1 MNGSPDGTPHVY
13 AKGDAR
19 LDALLELLA
28 FAAKPMPLVRLLD
41 DLPRRLAKL
50 FGASVCS
57 VYLVEGDGQELVM
70 RGNVGFSSRA
80 IGQVRL
86 NVGEGITGRAVEYM
100 RPISAELAQSHAA
113 YKHFGDLGEERYPA
127 FLAVP
132 ILGKNG
138 ALGAIVMQRSEPAF
152 AKADVE
158 LACAIGSIVAG
169 YVRQAELIDT
179 QRESAAK
186 RSAGGGTRKVTLT
199 GRPVVL
205 GRVMGAMAAMRR
217 PAAHA
222 PKRKGDAS
230 PKEEAK
236 RLKQAFEDAARLVG
250 KWQGRARELTLAEG
264 AAFLDTYALILS
276 DARLRDVA
284 LDEVAKGEPIAKAL
298 VAVARLATRAAMAFA
313 RDAFLEERAKDIEDL
328 CDALVMIAAE
338 DPRARVPQKAVL
350 VGDNIGVFDLL
361 VSAHAEP
368 VAFVLSERAQS
379 PRTKVLLELLGKPA
393 LIDVHGVFRWASD
406 GDLALV
412 DADHGL
418 FIVNPSKSE
427 IALLREERREAKR
440 DESRANLAGASQ
452 PPRAR

>member
-1 MNGSPDGTPHVY
+1 MTGPTSGTPHVY

-19 LDALLELLA
+19 LDELLELLS

-41 DLPRRLAKL
+41 DLPRRLARL
-50 FGASVCS
+50 FGAAVCS

-70 RGNVGFSSRA
+70 RGNVGFSSKA

-86 NVGEGITGRAVEYM
+86 NVGEGITGKSVEYL
-100 RPISAELAQSHAA
+100 RPISAELAQSHEA
-113 YKHFGDLGEERYPA
+113 YKHFGSLGEERFPA

-138 ALGAIVMQRSEPAF
+138 ALGAIVVQREAPAF

-169 YVRQAELIDT
+169 YVRQAELIDR
-179 QRESAAK
+179 QRERAAT

-222 PKRKGDAS
+222 PKRKTGAT

-236 RLKQAFEDAARLVG
+236 RLKTAFEDAAKLVG
-250 KWQGRARELTLAEG
+250 RWQARARELDLVEG

-284 LDEVAKGEPIAKAL
+284 LDEVAKGETIAKAL
-298 VAVARLATRAAMAFA
+298 VSVARLATRAATAFA
-313 RDAFLEERAKDIEDL
+313 RDSFLEERAKDIEDL

-361 VSAHAEP
+361 VSAHADP

-393 LIDVHGVFRWASD
+393 LIDVTGVFRWASD

-427 IALLREERREAKR
+427 IALLREERREARR
-440 DESRANLAGASQ
+440 DESRSSLAKMRTA
-452 PPRAR
+452 

>member
-1 MNGSPDGTPHVY
+1 MTGSSAGTPHVY

-19 LDALLELLA
+19 LDELLELLS

-41 DLPRRLAKL
+41 DLPRRLARL
-50 FGASVCS
+50 FGAAVCS

-70 RGNVGFSSRA
+70 RGNVGFSSKA

-86 NVGEGITGRAVEYM
+86 TVGEGITGKSVEYL
-100 RPISAELAQSHAA
+100 RPISAELAQSHEA
-113 YKHFGDLGEERYPA
+113 YKHFGSLGEERFPA

-138 ALGAIVMQRSEPAF
+138 ALGAIVVQRETPAF

-169 YVRQAELIDT
+169 YVRQAELIDR
-179 QRESAAK
+179 QRERAAT
-186 RSAGGGTRKVTLT
+186 RGAGGGTRKVTLT

-222 PKRKGDAS
+222 PKRATGAT

-236 RLKQAFEDAARLVG
+236 RLKSAFDDAAKLVG
-250 KWQGRARELTLAEG
+250 RWQARARELDLVEG

-284 LDEVAKGEPIAKAL
+284 LDEVAKGETIAKAL
-298 VAVARLATRAAMAFA
+298 VSVARLATRAATAFA

-393 LIDVHGVFRWASD
+393 LIDVTGVFRWAAD

-427 IALLREERREAKR
+427 IALLREERREARR
-440 DESRANLAGASQ
+440 DESRSSLSKQ
-452 PPRAR
+452 RIS